1 LTGTRLSAYSA
12 FVEAKV
18 TDPITTRDAA
28 LGLRLRLPLLLRL
41 ARS

>member
-12 FVEAKV
+12 FVEAIV
-18 TDPITTRDAA
+18 TNPITTRNAA
-28 LGLRLRLPLLLRL
+28 LRLRLLLLRL